1 MNLHPHKDYT
11 MNTNTNTIE
20 WIADETGF
28 IFEPTRAKRETEAR
42 ELLGQFVEVISA
54 GRDEHLEAQREGI
67 VRLLISRQRFE
78 TAAQEESSATRQYA
92 FLDKLTGAIH
102 AFIAQPDETERT
114 ALIRKYRGFVR
125 RLVLPHHY
133 SGVPHVATAATAVE
147 SATLDTPQ

>member
-1 MNLHPHKDYT
+1 

-42 ELLGQFVEVISA
+42 ELLGEFVEVISA
-54 GRDEHLEAQREGI
+54 GRDEHREAQREGF

-102 AFIAQPDETERT
+102 AFIAQPDEAGRA
-114 ALIRKYRGFVR
+114 ALIRQYRAFVR

-133 SGVPHVATAATAVE
+133 SGVPHAATAANAVE